1 METSPEN
8 VHFFDP
14 FYCSNFK
21 CKIFTY
27 VKPYKGRLT
36 FAITNQIVR
45 YFSKIHIAQKQL
57 QDEVFSEERWEET
70 KQEKLRN
77 FNILA
82 VKRIKNSQML
92 VGH

>member
-1 METSPEN
+1 MK
-8 VHFFDP
+8 F
-14 FYCSNFK
+14 
-21 CKIFTY
+21 
-27 VKPYKGRLT
+27 
-36 FAITNQIVR
+36 
-45 YFSKIHIAQKQL
+45 
-57 QDEVFSEERWEET
+57 FSEERWEET